1 MGFLGEEGREIG
13 GERKTLLS
21 LYAA

>member
-13 GERKTLLS
+13 GERKILLS